1 MHASRRKIW
10 SDRFLDS
17 RALSSFLS
25 SRPNFFI
32 AVELVVLILKGPLS
46 TKLIPFPG
54 RGSCDWPGSTGKSH
68 GRSFDVEAT
77 NLQPVLMSTLWR
89 GRPLTNLLYWHLS
102 CFWRLTLNSEH
113 CSIPLM
119 EIPIG
124 YLIFSSC
131 FHCFVLVFIVCPYF
145 ICLSLA
151 VVSDWHQEL
160 IFLASLDVAGC
171 TKFRTDQS
179 SCLWW

>member
-54 RGSCDWPGSTGKSH
+54 RGSCDWPGSRGKKSWKKLWCGGHQPATCVAVHFVAGTASH
-68 GRSFDVEAT
+68 QLVILASILLLKAYFEQWTLLYST
-77 NLQPVLMSTLWR
+77 NGDPNWLSDFLILLPLFCFSVYRLSLFYLSVTCCSLWLAPRAHLPRFSGR
-89 GRPLTNLLYWHLS
+89 GRMY
-102 CFWRLTLNSEH
+102 
-113 CSIPLM
+113 
-119 EIPIG
+119 
-124 YLIFSSC
+124 
-131 FHCFVLVFIVCPYF
+131 
-145 ICLSLA
+145 
-151 VVSDWHQEL
+151 
-160 IFLASLDVAGC
+160 
-171 TKFRTDQS
+171 
-179 SCLWW
+179 

>member
-25 SRPNFFI
+25 SRPNFSI
-32 AVELVVLILKGPLS
+32 AVELVVLILKGSLS
-46 TKLIPFPG
+46 TNINTISWV
-54 RGSCDWPGSTGKSH
+54 REKSH
-68 GRSFDVEAT
+68 GRSFDLEAS
-77 NLQPVLMSTLWR
+77 NLQPVLLSTLWR